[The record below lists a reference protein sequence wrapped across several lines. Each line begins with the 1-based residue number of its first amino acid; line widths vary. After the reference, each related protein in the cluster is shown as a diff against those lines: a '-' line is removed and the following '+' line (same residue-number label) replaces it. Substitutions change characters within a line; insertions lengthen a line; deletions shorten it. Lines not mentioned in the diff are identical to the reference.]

1 MPTMIVRN
9 AVVLAKI
16 ETTEGTDAAPDPTGA
31 ANAVLVEQPFRITF
45 NPNIIDTT
53 EVNPSLDPFDPI
65 VGGISAQ
72 LEFDVYLKGKGA
84 TAGVTPEWGPLL
96 RACGYGLTLVS
107 TAIPAAPEALAAGAS
122 TVQATLGTTGSATAD
137 LYRGMPVTFSS
148 AVSLSSLIWDYSAAK
163 LAKLTNTASGA
174 LTTTSQWQI
183 PAHAQFAP
191 ASSSIIS
198 LTIWVYNDGLLYKFV
213 GCRGNASV
221 RVTSGG
227 PGRLSFRF
235 MGQLTTKTDSA
246 MPTSTVIYDTNRPP
260 IWKGGSF
267 TINSVEAAASD
278 LTLDLG
284 NQITQPDNPSATE
297 AFDPAI
303 ITSRQMRGSINPKET
318 LVATRD
324 IMADFRAQ
332 TKRPLAAYWGTAVGN
347 RVGLVAPSALYL
359 NQTPGER
366 NAYRTVE
373 VPFHATGRDA
383 GFYVVIW

>member
-1 MPTMIVRN
+1 MPTLLVRN
-9 AVVLAKI
+9 AVLLAKP
-16 ETTEGTDAAPDPTGA
+16 ETTEGVDSAPDPTGA
-31 ANAVLVEQPFRITF
+31 NNAILVEQPLRITF

-65 VGGISAQ
+65 VGGMSSTI
-72 LEFDVYLKGKGA
+72 EFDVYLKGRT
-84 TAGVTPEWGPLL
+84 TAGALPEWSPLL
-96 RACGYGLTLVS
+96 RACGFAVTQVT
-107 TAIPAAPEALAAGAS
+107 TAIPSSPSALGAGSS
-122 TVQATLGTTGSATAD
+122 TVQATLGATASATAD
-137 LYRGMPVTFSS
+137 LYRGMPVSFSS
-148 AVSLSSLIWDYSAAK
+148 AVTLDTLIWDYSAAK
-163 LAKLTNTASGA
+163 LAKLTNTASA
-174 LTTTSQWQI
+174 NLTTTTSWQI
-183 PAHAQFAP
+183 PMHVQWAP
-191 ASSSIIS
+191 ASTSITS
-198 LTIWVYNDGLLYKFV
+198 LTIWIYNDGLLYKFT

-246 MPTSTVIYDTNRPP
+246 MPTTTVSYDTTRPP

-278 LTLDLG
+278 MTMDFG

-303 ITSRQMRGSINPKET
+303 ITSRMMRGTINPKET

-324 IMADFRAQ
+324 TMADFRAA
-332 TKRPLAAYWGTAVGN
+332 TKRPLAAYWGTTAGN
-347 RVGLVAPSALYL
+347 RIGLVAPSALYL

-373 VPFHATGRDA
+373 VPYHATGRDS
-383 GFYVVIW
+383 GFYIVVF